1 MNSQKKQL
9 IAIKVNNVI
18 DIITNSSDALFVLQ
32 GKTKEIVNEMI
43 ENIYPNYRDEYQELK
58 DIRDFT
64 DEEIDTFLQ
73 WHLGRKSSFWSS
85 GELYD
90 KSFDYV
96 LIHGFKELYDKS
108 FDYVLIHGFK
118 FEELYDTNVKLGH
131 YPLNSEYKIK
141 NNIPIKKRKSKWDF
155 CFVTND
161 NRERV
166 IKGIEKSVGRFF
178 LYSIVEN
185 PEWEMQEKLM
195 EIGKRYHLG

>member
-73 WHLGRKSSFWSS
+73 SHLGRKSSVWSS
-85 GELYD
+85 GE
-90 KSFDYV
+90 V
-96 LIHGFKELYDKS
+96 YDKS

-118 FEELYDTNVKLGH
+118 FEELYNTNVKLGH

-178 LYSIVEN
+178 LYSIDEN